1 MRQRGAYARGWRTRA
16 HDEGGPWLA
25 ARRADAP
32 QHRDAQWREGCFQVH
47 DMTRPTRLIQAQGYR
62 APRDAGA
69 SSATALESTLDLQ
82 RFTTESYP
90 EVERPR
96 AWREALDRMGLQ
108 TGALAAGRPLHG
120 TIKTQT
126 SIGGFDLS
134 LLASVAQ
141 TLELNTSAADSLLI
155 VLNVDGDAMLIA
167 DGRREP
173 VAPND
178 LVYLP
183 SREHASLAFEADFRA
198 FVVRVPR
205 ATISARLLA
214 PSSMR
219 AGRIAADAGIGHV
232 FSAFLMSIVENLD
245 TLSVSELRPLELALA
260 EFLIASLAVH
270 QREENIGSLTSTQ
283 AAIFSRVCRSIDARL
298 ADPDLSLAPI
308 AKEERVSPRYLQK
321 LFETVGQSFSTY
333 LRSRRLERCRAELID
348 PLYEKMSISDICF
361 RWGFNDPAHFSR
373 AFREQYHTTPRAFR
387 HEASL
392 ELARHLVQRISRGLP
407 FNAEALLIHAQAGA
421 QAARTKAAHADHA
434 AANDTDTLVANP
446 PVKTHTGQGKGIG
459 RAPGKPRHH
468 LLRATANTVHWG
480 YFSHDLKPVLEVESG
495 DTVTIETLTQHAS
508 DDWARMVAGDPG
520 AESVFHWTAERKNV
534 NRRGAGPIDASIYG
548 RGAGEGFGVHICT
561 GPIAIRGAEPGDVL
575 EVRILAV
582 HPRRCANPQF
592 SGRAFGSNAAAWW
605 GFHYRELLTEPK
617 PREVVTIYE
626 LDAELP
632 EHGASYARAVYN
644 YRWTPQRDPFGV
656 VHPTI
661 DYPGVPVD
669 HSTVEENYGI
679 LKGVKIPV
687 RPHFGL
693 IAVAPQQNGL
703 IDSIPPSAFGGNLDN
718 WRIAQGASVYL
729 PVGVAGALLSVGDPH
744 ASQGDSELCGTAIE
758 CSLTGDFQLV
768 LHKKATLAG
777 QPYLDLTYPLVET
790 ADEWVLHGFSHAN
803 YLAEFGT
810 HAQSKVYE
818 KSTLD
823 LAMRDA
829 FIKTR
834 RFLMT
839 TKGLSEDE
847 AISLIS
853 VAVDFGVTQVVDG
866 NWGVHAIIRKALFAS

>member
-1 MRQRGAYARGWRTRA
+1 M
-16 HDEGGPWLA
+16 
-25 ARRADAP
+25 
-32 QHRDAQWREGCFQVH
+32 
-47 DMTRPTRLIQAQGYR
+47 
-62 APRDAGA
+62 
-69 SSATALESTLDLQ
+69 DLL

-90 EVERPR
+90 EAQRLR
-96 AWREALDRMGLQ
+96 AWHDVLDGLGLRS
-108 TGALAAGRPLHG
+108 GAIRSARALHG
-120 TIKTQT
+120 TIQSRT

-134 LLASVAQ
+134 VLNSVAQ
-141 TLELNTSAADSLLI
+141 TLELKTSAADSLLI
-155 VLNVDGDAMLIA
+155 VMAVDGDATLVA
-167 DGRREP
+167 NDKREP
-173 VAPND
+173 VATHD
-178 LVYLP
+178 IVYLP
-183 SREHASLAFEADFRA
+183 SRERASLVFDADFCA

-205 ATISARLLA
+205 EAVSARLFA

-232 FSAFLMSIVENLD
+232 FSGFLASIAESVD

-260 EFLIASLAVH
+260 EFLVASLAGH
-270 QREENIGSLTSTQ
+270 QHEASISGLTSSQ

-298 ADPDLSLAPI
+298 GNSNISLTLI
-308 AKEERVSPRYLQK
+308 AKEERVSSRYLQK
-321 LFETVGQSFSTY
+321 LFETVGQSFSAY
-333 LRSRRLERCRAELID
+333 LRLHRLERCRAELVD

-373 AFREQYHTTPRAFR
+373 TFREQYQMSPRAFR

-392 ELARHLVQRISRGLP
+392 ELARHLVRRISRGVP
-407 FNAEALLIHAQAGA
+407 FNAEALLVHAQP
-421 QAARTKAAHADHA
+421 AARA
-434 AANDTDTLVANP
+434 AATSAPTGSNDDTDTIVAQP
-446 PVKTHTGQGKGIG
+446 PVKAREGREERPGGKPTN
-459 RAPGKPRHH
+459 RRPARPRHH

-480 YFSHDLKPVLEVESG
+480 YFSHDLKPVLEVDSG

-534 NRRGAGPIDASIYG
+534 DRRGAGPIDASIYG

-561 GPIAIRGAEPGDVL
+561 GPVAVRGAEPGDVL
-575 EVRILAV
+575 EVKILDV

-592 SGRAFGSNAAAWW
+592 TGRAFGSNAAAWW

-632 EHGASYARAVYN
+632 EDGSSFARAVYN

-656 VHPTI
+656 MHPII

-669 HSTVEENYGI
+669 HSTVVENHNI
-679 LKGVKIPV
+679 LKNVKIPV

-718 WRIAQGASVYL
+718 WRIARGASVFL
-729 PVGVAGALLSVGDPH
+729 PVGVAGALLSIGDPH

-768 LHKKATLAG
+768 LHKKAALAG
-777 QPYLDLTYPLVET
+777 QAYADLTYPLVET
-790 ADEWVLHGFSHAN
+790 ADEWVLHGFSHPN
-803 YLAEFGT
+803 YLAEFGS
-810 HAQSKVYE
+810 HAQSKIYE

-847 AISLIS
+847 AISLMS

-866 NWGVHAIIRKALFAS
+866 NWGVHAIIRKALFEDTD

>member
-1 MRQRGAYARGWRTRA
+1 
-16 HDEGGPWLA
+16 
-25 ARRADAP
+25 
-32 QHRDAQWREGCFQVH
+32 
-47 DMTRPTRLIQAQGYR
+47 
-62 APRDAGA
+62 
-69 SSATALESTLDLQ
+69 LEPL

-90 EVERPR
+90 QAARMR
-96 AWREALDRMGLQ
+96 AWRDALDGIGLRSSV
-108 TGALAAGRPLHG
+108 AGMSQSARALHG
-120 TIKTQT
+120 IIESRT
-126 SIGGFDLS
+126 SIGGFALS
-134 LLASVAQ
+134 VLTSVAQ
-141 TLELNTSAADSLLI
+141 TLELKTPAVDSLQI
-155 VLNVDGDAMLIA
+155 VLTVDGAATLVA

-173 VAPND
+173 VAVRD
-178 LVYLP
+178 IVYLP
-183 SREHASLAFEADFRA
+183 PREQASLEFATDFRV
-198 FVVRVPR
+198 FIVRVPR
-205 ATISARLLA
+205 MAVGARLFA
-214 PSSMR
+214 SSSIR

-232 FSAFLMSIVENLD
+232 FSAFLASIAESVD
-245 TLSVSELRPLELALA
+245 TLSVGELRPLELALA
-260 EFLIASLAVH
+260 EFLAACLAGH
-270 QREENIGSLTSTQ
+270 QREASINGLTSSQ
-283 AAIFSRVCRSIDARL
+283 AAIFARVCRTIDERL
-298 ADPDLSLAPI
+298 GDPAISLAAI
-308 AKEERVSPRYLQK
+308 AQEARVSSRYLQK
-321 LFETVGQSFSTY
+321 LFEMVGQSFSAY
-333 LRSRRLERCRAELID
+333 LRQRRLERCRAELVD

-373 AFREQYHTTPRAFR
+373 AFREQYQMSPRAFR
-387 HEASL
+387 HGAGL
-392 ELARHLVQRISRGLP
+392 ELARHLVRRISRGVPL
-407 FNAEALLIHAQAGA
+407 NAESLLVPASPANGVR
-421 QAARTKAAHADHA
+421 AASLAAV
-434 AANDTDTLVANP
+434 ANDVDAGMDTLVARP
-446 PVKTHTGQGKGIG
+446 PMKPHTGSGKGSS
-459 RAPGKPRHH
+459 RRPARPRHH

-480 YFSHDLKPVLEVESG
+480 YFSHDLKAVLEVDSG

-561 GPIAIRGAEPGDVL
+561 GPVAVRGAEPGDVL
-575 EVRILAV
+575 EVKILDV
-582 HPRRCANPQF
+582 HPRRCANPHF
-592 SGRAFGSNAAAWW
+592 AGRTFGSNVAAWW

-626 LDAELP
+626 LDADLP
-632 EHGASYARAVYN
+632 EHGSSFARAVYN

-669 HSTVEENYGI
+669 HSTIVENHDV
-679 LKGVKIPV
+679 LKNVRIPV

-693 IAVAPQQNGL
+693 IAVAPQQDGL

-718 WRIAQGASVYL
+718 WRVARGASVYL
-729 PVGVAGALLSVGDPH
+729 TVGVEGALLSVGDPH

-758 CSLTGDFQLV
+758 CSLTGDFQLI

-777 QPYLDLTYPLVET
+777 KPFADLTYPLVET
-790 ADEWVLHGFSHAN
+790 ADEWVLHGFSHPN
-803 YLAEFGT
+803 YLTEFGS
-810 HAQSKVYE
+810 HAQSKIYE

-847 AISLIS
+847 AISLMS

-866 NWGVHAIIRKALFAS
+866 NWGVHAIIRKALFTDGG

>member
-1 MRQRGAYARGWRTRA
+1 M
-16 HDEGGPWLA
+16 
-25 ARRADAP
+25 
-32 QHRDAQWREGCFQVH
+32 
-47 DMTRPTRLIQAQGYR
+47 
-62 APRDAGA
+62 
-69 SSATALESTLDLQ
+69 
-82 RFTTESYP
+82 
-90 EVERPR
+90 
-96 AWREALDRMGLQ
+96 
-108 TGALAAGRPLHG
+108 
-120 TIKTQT
+120 
-126 SIGGFDLS
+126 
-134 LLASVAQ
+134 
-141 TLELNTSAADSLLI
+141 
-155 VLNVDGDAMLIA
+155 
-167 DGRREP
+167 
-173 VAPND
+173 
-178 LVYLP
+178 
-183 SREHASLAFEADFRA
+183 
-198 FVVRVPR
+198 
-205 ATISARLLA
+205 
-214 PSSMR
+214 
-219 AGRIAADAGIGHV
+219 
-232 FSAFLMSIVENLD
+232 
-245 TLSVSELRPLELALA
+245 
-260 EFLIASLAVH
+260 
-270 QREENIGSLTSTQ
+270 
-283 AAIFSRVCRSIDARL
+283 CRSIDAQL
-298 ADPDLSLAPI
+298 GDSNISLAMI

-321 LFETVGQSFSTY
+321 LFETVGQSFSAY
-333 LRSRRLERCRAELID
+333 LRLRRLERCRAELVD
-348 PLYEKMSISDICF
+348 PIYEKMSISDICF

-373 AFREQYHTTPRAFR
+373 VFREQYQMSPRAFR
-387 HEASL
+387 HEAGL
-392 ELARHLVQRISRGLP
+392 ELARHLVRRISRGVP
-407 FNAEALLIHAQAGA
+407 FNADALLVPTQQPGA
-421 QAARTKAAHADHA
+421 RAARAQSASGDDAD
-434 AANDTDTLVANP
+434 TIVARP
-446 PVKTHTGQGKGIG
+446 PVKERAEGGKIAG
-459 RAPGKPRHH
+459 RRPGRPRHH

-480 YFSHDLKPVLEVESG
+480 YFSHDLKPVLEVDSG

-508 DDWARMVAGDPG
+508 DDWSRMVAGDPG

-534 NRRGAGPIDASIYG
+534 DRRGAGPIDASIYG

-561 GPIAIRGAEPGDVL
+561 GPVAVRGAEPGDVL
-575 EVRILAV
+575 QVKILDV

-592 SGRAFGSNAAAWW
+592 TGRAFGSNAAAWW

-617 PREVVTIYE
+617 PREVITIYE

-632 EHGASYARAVYN
+632 EHGSSFARAVYN

-669 HSTVEENYGI
+669 HSTVVENHKI
-679 LKGVKIPV
+679 LQNVKIPV

-718 WRIAQGASVYL
+718 WRIARGASVYL
-729 PVGVAGALLSVGDPH
+729 PVGVEGALLSIGDPH

-758 CSLTGDFQLV
+758 CSLTGDFQLI

-777 QPYLDLTYPLVET
+777 QPYADLTYPLVET
-790 ADEWVLHGFSHAN
+790 AEEWVLHGFSHPN

-847 AISLIS
+847 AISLMS

-866 NWGVHAIIRKALFAS
+866 NWGVHAVIRKALFTDMD

>member
-1 MRQRGAYARGWRTRA
+1 
-16 HDEGGPWLA
+16 
-25 ARRADAP
+25 
-32 QHRDAQWREGCFQVH
+32 
-47 DMTRPTRLIQAQGYR
+47 
-62 APRDAGA
+62 
-69 SSATALESTLDLQ
+69 LEPL

-90 EVERPR
+90 QAARLH
-96 AWREALDRMGLQ
+96 AWRDALDGIGLRSSVA
-108 TGALAAGRPLHG
+108 GAPQSARALHG
-120 TIKTQT
+120 IIESRT
-126 SIGGFDLS
+126 SIGGFALS
-134 LLASVAQ
+134 VLTSVAQ
-141 TLELNTSAADSLLI
+141 TLELKTSAADCLQI
-155 VLNVDGDAMLIA
+155 VLAVDGAATLVA

-173 VAPND
+173 VAVHD
-178 LVYLP
+178 IVYLP
-183 SREHASLAFEADFRA
+183 PREQASLEFATDFRV

-205 ATISARLLA
+205 AAVGARLFA
-214 PSSMR
+214 SSSIR

-232 FSAFLMSIVENLD
+232 FSAFLASIAESVD
-245 TLSVSELRPLELALA
+245 TLSVGELRPLELALA
-260 EFLIASLAVH
+260 EFLVACLAGRQEEASI
-270 QREENIGSLTSTQ
+270 NGLTASQ
-283 AAIFSRVCRSIDARL
+283 AAIYARACRTIDERL
-298 ADPDLSLAPI
+298 GDPAICLAAI
-308 AKEERVSPRYLQK
+308 AKEVRVSSRYLQK
-321 LFETVGQSFSTY
+321 LFETAGQSFSAY
-333 LRSRRLERCRAELID
+333 LRQRRLERCRAELVD

-373 AFREQYHTTPRAFR
+373 AFREQYQMSPRAFR
-387 HEASL
+387 HGAGL
-392 ELARHLVQRISRGLP
+392 ELARHLVRRISRGVPL
-407 FNAEALLIHAQAGA
+407 NAESVLVQAQPASRARGAASLTETANEAEDDADTMVAQSPAKAHTAIGKAGSRRP
-421 QAARTKAAHADHA
+421 AR
-434 AANDTDTLVANP
+434 
-446 PVKTHTGQGKGIG
+446 
-459 RAPGKPRHH
+459 PRHH

-480 YFSHDLKPVLEVESG
+480 YFSHDLKAVLEVDSG

-534 NRRGAGPIDASIYG
+534 DRRGAGPIDASIYG

-561 GPIAIRGAEPGDVL
+561 GPVAVRGAAPGDVL
-575 EVRILAV
+575 EVKILDV
-582 HPRRCANPQF
+582 HPRRCANPHF
-592 SGRAFGSNAAAWW
+592 AGRAFGSNAAAWW

-626 LDAELP
+626 LDADLP
-632 EHGASYARAVYN
+632 EHGSSFARAVYN

-669 HSTVEENYGI
+669 HSTVVENHDV
-679 LKGVKIPV
+679 LKNVRIPV

-693 IAVAPQQNGL
+693 IAVAPQQDGL

-718 WRIAQGASVYL
+718 WRVARGASVYL
-729 PVGVAGALLSVGDPH
+729 TVGVEGALLSVGDPH

-758 CSLTGDFQLV
+758 CSLTGDFQLI

-777 QPYLDLTYPLVET
+777 KPFADLTYPLVET
-790 ADEWVLHGFSHAN
+790 ADEWVLHGFSHPN
-803 YLAEFGT
+803 YLTEFGS
-810 HAQSKVYE
+810 HAQSKIYE

-847 AISLIS
+847 AISLMS

-866 NWGVHAIIRKALFAS
+866 NWGVHAIIRKALFTDGG